1 MMLPSCTTE
10 VDPNARELLLL
21 ISYRQLRLRLRL
33 RIGSRMAKRKRI
45 KSRISAKYLY
55 TFVVVLRVTLLTSS
69 TANNTT

>member
-33 RIGSRMAKRKRI
+33 RIGTRMAKRKRI
-45 KSRISAKYLY
+45 KIKNICKVSVHVRRCPESHPID
-55 TFVVVLRVTLLTSS
+55 FIDCE
-69 TANNTT
+69 